1 MTRVHR
7 LRLRI
12 IGRILTVRTNRLASS
27 PASEQTYDY
36 GRRKRMELGIRAA
49 VQDEFVRCAAE
60 VDESRLLARQDVIEV
75 MVLIPVIGTA
85 F

>member
-1 MTRVHR
+1 
-7 LRLRI
+7 
-12 IGRILTVRTNRLASS
+12 
-27 PASEQTYDY
+27 
-36 GRRKRMELGIRAA
+36 MELGIRAA

-60 VDESRLLARQDVIEV
+60 VDESCLLARQDVIEV